1 MCYSQGHV
9 KGVKLAHLQK
19 QVVLGECEVSTGCS
33 MREYEQQTIEE
44 VVASAKHGNDEAM
57 EYVLAKYK
65 GLVRGLS
72 RTLFLLDGDEDD
84 LIQEGMIGLYKAVVS
99 YDECRGAAFASHC
112 INRQM
117 YSAVK
122 KSNRKKNGPLN
133 TYISI
138 DSASDSDNEQGPDSV
153 KLLDRVSAGL
163 HQNPEDIIIDRE
175 EAGDI
180 EERLFSVLSG
190 MEREVL
196 SLFLRGMTYQE
207 IARYMQKQPKAI
219 DNALQR
225 IKTKLRTILR

>member
-1 MCYSQGHV
+1 M
-9 KGVKLAHLQK
+9 
-19 QVVLGECEVSTGCS
+19 
-33 MREYEQQTIEE
+33 
-44 VVASAKHGNDEAM
+44 
-57 EYVLAKYK
+57 
-65 GLVRGLS
+65 
-72 RTLFLLDGDEDD
+72 LFRSL
-84 LIQEGMIGLYKAVVS
+84 
-99 YDECRGAAFASHC
+99 
-112 INRQM
+112 
-117 YSAVK
+117 
-122 KSNRKKNGPLN
+122 
-133 TYISI
+133 
-138 DSASDSDNEQGPDSV
+138 DSV

>member
-1 MCYSQGHV
+1 M
-9 KGVKLAHLQK
+9 QK
-19 QVVLGECEVSTGCS
+19 QIVLGECEVSTGCS

-84 LIQEGMIGLYKAVVS
+84 LIQEGIGLYKAVVS
-99 YDECRGAAFASHC
+99 YDECRGAAFETFASHC

>member
-1 MCYSQGHV
+1 MR
-9 KGVKLAHLQK
+9 HLP
-19 QVVLGECEVSTGCS
+19 V
-33 MREYEQQTIEE
+33 I
-44 VVASAKHGNDEAM
+44 A
-57 EYVLAKYK
+57 
-65 GLVRGLS
+65 
-72 RTLFLLDGDEDD
+72 
-84 LIQEGMIGLYKAVVS
+84 LIG
-99 YDECRGAAFASHC
+99 RC
-112 INRQM
+112 ILQ
-117 YSAVK
+117 S
-122 KSNRKKNGPLN
+122 KSPIVKKNGPLN

-138 DSASDSDNEQGPDSV
+138 DSASDSDNEQGLDSV

>member
-99 YDECRGAAFASHC
+99 GRC
-112 INRQM
+112 ILQ
-117 YSAVK
+117 SKSPIVK
-122 KSNRKKNGPLN
+122 KTGLLILIFQSIQPVIAIMNRDRTALSCWIVCRQVCIKIQRTLLLTEKKPV
-133 TYISI
+133 I
-138 DSASDSDNEQGPDSV
+138 
-153 KLLDRVSAGL
+153 
-163 HQNPEDIIIDRE
+163 
-175 EAGDI
+175 
-180 EERLFSVLSG
+180 
-190 MEREVL
+190 
-196 SLFLRGMTYQE
+196 
-207 IARYMQKQPKAI
+207 
-219 DNALQR
+219 
-225 IKTKLRTILR
+225 

>member
-84 LIQEGMIGLYKAVVS
+84 LIQEGMIGL
-99 YDECRGAAFASHC
+99 
-112 INRQM
+112 
-117 YSAVK
+117 
-122 KSNRKKNGPLN
+122 
-133 TYISI
+133 
-138 DSASDSDNEQGPDSV
+138 QGS
-153 KLLDRVSAGL
+153 R
-163 HQNPEDIIIDRE
+163 
-175 EAGDI
+175 
-180 EERLFSVLSG
+180 
-190 MEREVL
+190 
-196 SLFLRGMTYQE
+196 
-207 IARYMQKQPKAI
+207 
-219 DNALQR
+219 
-225 IKTKLRTILR
+225 KLR

>member
-1 MCYSQGHV
+1 M
-9 KGVKLAHLQK
+9 QK
-19 QVVLGECEVSTGCS
+19 QIVLGECEVSTGCS

-99 YDECRGAAFASHC
+99 YDECRGAAFETFASHC

>member
-1 MCYSQGHV
+1 M
-9 KGVKLAHLQK
+9 QK
-19 QVVLGECEVSTGCS
+19 QIVLGECEVSTGCS

-99 YDECRGAAFASHC
+99 YDECRGAAFETFASHC

-138 DSASDSDNEQGPDSV
+138 EPVIAIMNRDWTASSCWIVCRQV
-153 KLLDRVSAGL
+153 CIKIQRTLLLTEKKPV
-163 HQNPEDIIIDRE
+163 I
-175 EAGDI
+175 
-180 EERLFSVLSG
+180 
-190 MEREVL
+190 
-196 SLFLRGMTYQE
+196 
-207 IARYMQKQPKAI
+207 
-219 DNALQR
+219 
-225 IKTKLRTILR
+225 

>member
-1 MCYSQGHV
+1 M
-9 KGVKLAHLQK
+9 QK
-19 QVVLGECEVSTGCS
+19 QIVLGECEVSTGCS

-99 YDECRGAAFASHC
+99 YDECRGAAFETFASHC
-112 INRQM
+112 INR
-117 YSAVK
+117 
-122 KSNRKKNGPLN
+122 RKKNGPLN

-138 DSASDSDNEQGPDSV
+138 DSASDSDNEQGLDSV

>member
-1 MCYSQGHV
+1 M
-9 KGVKLAHLQK
+9 QK
-19 QVVLGECEVSTGCS
+19 QIVLGECEVSTGCS

-84 LIQEGMIGLYKAVVS
+84 LIQEGMAVVS
-99 YDECRGAAFASHC
+99 YDECRGAAFETFASHC

-138 DSASDSDNEQGPDSV
+138 DSASDSDNEQGLDSV

>member
-1 MCYSQGHV
+1 M
-9 KGVKLAHLQK
+9 QK
-19 QVVLGECEVSTGCS
+19 QIVLGECEVSTGCS

-57 EYVLAKYK
+57 ENVLAKYK

-72 RTLFLLDGDEDD
+72 
-84 LIQEGMIGLYKAVVS
+84 YKAVVS
-99 YDECRGAAFASHC
+99 YDECRGAAFETFASHC

-138 DSASDSDNEQGPDSV
+138 DSASDSDNEQGLDSV

>member
-1 MCYSQGHV
+1 M
-9 KGVKLAHLQK
+9 QK
-19 QVVLGECEVSTGCS
+19 QIVLGECEVSTGCS

-99 YDECRGAAFASHC
+99 YDECRGATFETFHC

-138 DSASDSDNEQGPDSV
+138 DSASDSDNEQGLDSV

>member
-1 MCYSQGHV
+1 M
-9 KGVKLAHLQK
+9 QK
-19 QVVLGECEVSTGCS
+19 QIVLGECEVSTGCS

-44 VVASAKHGNDEAM
+44 VVASAKHGNDE
-57 EYVLAKYK
+57 AKYK

-99 YDECRGAAFASHC
+99 YDECRGAAFETFASHC

-138 DSASDSDNEQGPDSV
+138 DSASDSDNEQGLDSV

>member
-1 MCYSQGHV
+1 MYW
-9 KGVKLAHLQK
+9 LN
-19 QVVLGECEVSTGCS
+19 
-33 MREYEQQTIEE
+33 I
-44 VVASAKHGNDEAM
+44 
-57 EYVLAKYK
+57 K

-99 YDECRGAAFASHC
+99 YDECRGAAFETFASHC

-196 SLFLRGMTYQE
+196 IVVFAWYDLSGDCQIY
-207 IARYMQKQPKAI
+207 AKATES
-219 DNALQR
+219 NRQR
-225 IKTKLRTILR
+225 IAAD